1 MSAKPNLA
9 RQILPTFEDPGLER
23 PRLRMHSCARM
34 AVLSNSKE
42 FFVSFVRILL
52 SVVIASLSLAP
63 LAAQSKPQ
71 YEIYAIRYATLP
83 GFDVSE
89 LVPDADPSRKLDLA
103 MMIWLIRGNG
113 RNVLLD
119 SGFYHDRFF
128 KDWHV
133 NNFIK
138 PSDALKPLGLK
149 PEDITDVIISH
160 MHWDHSDGMDLFPNA
175 RIWIQKDELQY
186 YAGEAWQSKD
196 THGGIDADDVLTLVK
211 LNTQGRVGMVNGDA
225 QEILPGIT
233 CYTGGRHT
241 YASQYVGVSTRA
253 GTVVLASDN
262 MYLYE
267 NLEKHVPIAETLDAA
282 SNLRAQDRMKQIASS
297 PGLIIPGHD
306 PAVIAKFPNVAPGIA
321 KIE

>member
-1 MSAKPNLA
+1 MSL
-9 RQILPTFEDPGLER
+9 Q
-23 PRLRMHSCARM
+23 
-34 AVLSNSKE
+34 
-42 FFVSFVRILL
+42 RIFLFL
-52 SVVIASLSLAP
+52 IVTSLAIAP
-63 LAAQSKPQ
+63 VAAQSKPQ

-83 GFDVSE
+83 GFPVSE
-89 LVPDADPSRKLDLA
+89 LVPDAGPDRKLDIA

-113 RNVLLD
+113 RNILLD

-133 NNFIK
+133 NDFVK
-138 PSDALKPLGLK
+138 PSDTLKPLGLK

-160 MHWDHSDGMDLFPNA
+160 MHWDHADGMDLFPNA

-196 THGGIDADDVLTLVK
+196 THGGIDPDDVLTLVK

-241 YASQYVGVSTRA
+241 YASQYIGVNTSA

-267 NLEKHVPIAETLDAA
+267 NLEKHLPIAETLDAA
-282 SNLRAQDRMKQIASS
+282 SNLRAQDRMKQIASR

-306 PAVIAKFPNVAPGIA
+306 PAVMAKFPNVTPGIA

>member
-1 MSAKPNLA
+1 MSL
-9 RQILPTFEDPGLER
+9 Q
-23 PRLRMHSCARM
+23 
-34 AVLSNSKE
+34 
-42 FFVSFVRILL
+42 RIFLFL
-52 SVVIASLSLAP
+52 IVTSLAIAP
-63 LAAQSKPQ
+63 VAAQSKPQ

-83 GFDVSE
+83 GFPVSE
-89 LVPDADPSRKLDLA
+89 LVPDAGPDRKLDIA

-113 RNVLLD
+113 RNILLD

-133 NNFIK
+133 NDFVK
-138 PSDALKPLGLK
+138 PSDTLKPLGLK

-160 MHWDHSDGMDLFPNA
+160 MHWDHADGMDLFPNA

-196 THGGIDADDVLTLVK
+196 THGGIDPDDVLTLVK

-241 YASQYVGVSTRA
+241 YASQYIGVNTSA

-262 MYLYE
+262 LYLYE
-267 NLEKHVPIAETLDAA
+267 NLEKHLPIAETLDAA
-282 SNLRAQDRMKQIASS
+282 SNLRAQDRMKQIASR

-306 PAVIAKFPNVAPGIA
+306 PAVIAKFPNVTPGIA